1 MVEKRTLIWVGIL
14 AIALISV
21 PYLIAFLGGNEQW
34 EFGGFLLNPIDGHS
48 YLAKMQ
54 QGFRGNWK
62 FVLPYSSEPGTGAY
76 LFILYIGLGHL
87 SRILGLPLILIFHV
101 FRLIGAVFL
110 ISILWKLTGKL
121 LTEKNDRLLLFSL
134 TVFGSGI
141 GWIGAPTPTSLPLR
155 DWRRGRDHPPRAL

>member
-21 PYLIAFLGGNEQW
+21 PYLIAFIGGNEQW

-76 LFILYIGLGHL
+76 LFL
-87 SRILGLPLILIFHV
+87 F
-101 FRLIGAVFL
+101 F
-110 ISILWKLTGKL
+110 IS
-121 LTEKNDRLLLFSL
+121 
-134 TVFGSGI
+134 GSAT
-141 GWIGAPTPTSLPLR
+141 WQESWAYR
-155 DWRRGRDHPPRAL
+155 